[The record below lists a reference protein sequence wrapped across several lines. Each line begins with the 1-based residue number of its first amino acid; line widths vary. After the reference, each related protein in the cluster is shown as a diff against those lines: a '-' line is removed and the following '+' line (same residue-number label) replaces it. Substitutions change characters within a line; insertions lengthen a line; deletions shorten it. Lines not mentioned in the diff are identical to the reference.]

1 MGTDGKA
8 KCNRMHVGK
17 GFKYLFLFAL
27 LLVLTYGGLF
37 RYRTKAW
44 PWEDWNAFA
53 SFSEVT
59 TKTAIAKGKDFSQ
72 QKVIPATRDLL
83 AKAQD
88 LLERW
93 EEEPVTE
100 DPDTPAEATDKEAL
114 GIPPEETEVA
124 DADEPADEIVVET
137 TEEADGGVEMVAEPR
152 PNYHQQAR
160 DTFKD
165 ALKHYQRSSPELDP
179 EQAELASA
187 QEKFRAS
194 LDLLEK
200 AKAADPKN
208 TTIDDDIQD
217 VQVFL
222 YDCQKRMEV
231 DTRTY

>member
-1 MGTDGKA
+1 MGTEGKA
-8 KCNRMHVGK
+8 KCDRMHVGK

-37 RYRTKAW
+37 RYRTRSW
-44 PWEDWNAFA
+44 PWQDWNAFA

-59 TKTAIAKGKDFSQ
+59 TKTAFEKGKDFSQ
-72 QKVIPATRDLL
+72 QKVIPATKDLL
-83 AKAQD
+83 ARAQN

-100 DPDTPAEATDKEAL
+100 EPAPPPEESEKEAL
-114 GIPPEETEVA
+114 EIPKEEAELAEAAEEV
-124 DADEPADEIVVET
+124 IVET
-137 TEEADGGVEMVAEPR
+137 TEETDSGVEIVAEAK

-179 EQAELASA
+179 DQTELAAA

-200 AKAADPKN
+200 AKAENPKN

-231 DTRTY
+231 DARTY